1 MSRREPMHDLENGL
15 AGPVELDAA
24 SGAEGAA
31 APDWVTLL
39 PAGPD
44 IAGRSGRRFQLPR
57 EAAEAVVAAFR
68 TNGADLPV
76 DLEHSTEIKG
86 PKGEAAPA
94 VGWIKELRVTGAG
107 AVEGRVDWT
116 GAGRGLLAERAY
128 RYLSP
133 SVLFDRASRT
143 IRRLVSAGLTNK
155 PDFRMPAL
163 AREDGADGPGD
174 APDAAGPLAAV
185 ATALGLDAGA
195 GIEAVLDA
203 IATARSPD
211 PARFVPASAVR
222 EMIAERGR
230 MVARM
235 REDEARARV
244 DAAISGGCL
253 PPAMRDW
260 AVAHCRQ
267 DPASFDA
274 FLDAVSPAFACLFEA
289 SPAARAPQ
297 TDDGAAAE
305 RIARQLGLAPD
316 ALRA

>member
-1 MSRREPMHDLENGL
+1 M
-15 AGPVELDAA
+15 
-24 SGAEGAA
+24 
-31 APDWVTLL
+31 T
-39 PAGPD
+39 
-44 IAGRSGRRFQLPR
+44 
-57 EAAEAVVAAFR
+57 
-68 TNGADLPV
+68 
-76 DLEHSTEIKG
+76 
-86 PKGEAAPA
+86 
-94 VGWIKELRVTGAG
+94 VGITPAG

-116 GAGRGLLAERAY
+116 GAGRDLLAERAD

-133 SVLFDRASRT
+133 SVVFDRASRT

-260 AVAHCRQ
+260 AVARRDLRGLSAARHARLGGCAWMPGPRKLRCVSRCRQ
-267 DPASFDA
+267 PGLRLS
-274 FLDAVSPAFACLFEA
+274 VRSQPGG
-289 SPAARAPQ
+289 
-297 TDDGAAAE
+297 TGAAD
-305 RIARQLGLAPD
+305 G
-316 ALRA
+316 

>member
-1 MSRREPMHDLENGL
+1 M
-15 AGPVELDAA
+15 
-24 SGAEGAA
+24 
-31 APDWVTLL
+31 T
-39 PAGPD
+39 
-44 IAGRSGRRFQLPR
+44 
-57 EAAEAVVAAFR
+57 
-68 TNGADLPV
+68 
-76 DLEHSTEIKG
+76 
-86 PKGEAAPA
+86 
-94 VGWIKELRVTGAG
+94 VGITPAG

-116 GAGRGLLAERAY
+116 GAGRDLLAERAD

-163 AREDGADGPGD
+163 AREDGADGAGD

-260 AVAHCRQ
+260 AVAHGCQ

-305 RIARQLGLAPD
+305 RIARQRGLAPD